1 VKKID
6 EFKWQLTFNK
16 ADDIRQAIMKLAVE
30 KNITILSM
38 KIEEQSLEDIFQKL
52 TN

>member
-1 VKKID
+1 
-6 EFKWQLTFNK
+6 
-16 ADDIRQAIMKLAVE
+16 MKLAVE
-30 KNITILSM
+30 NNITILSM